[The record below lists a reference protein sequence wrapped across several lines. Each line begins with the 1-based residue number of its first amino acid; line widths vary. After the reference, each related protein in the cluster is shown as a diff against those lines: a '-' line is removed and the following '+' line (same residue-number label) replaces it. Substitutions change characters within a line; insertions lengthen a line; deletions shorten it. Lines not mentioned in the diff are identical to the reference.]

1 MQQTLL
7 ILPILVPVT
16 FWAVY
21 HYHKDR
27 HLPEPLLNLAVCF
40 ILGLGSAGL
49 SKLMYLGLEPLGLRY
64 DAVALAAENRL
75 GLLAFALL
83 AIGPIEELA
92 KMLPF
97 VLIAL
102 RFKAF
107 DEPLDGII
115 YASFIALGYA
125 AAENVYYAEFLTP
138 LEVAARGFAS
148 PVVHMLFASIW
159 AHWITQAWLTGKSLG
174 LPTALGFLLSA
185 LLHGANDRRNLG
197 VATVFDAPLAP
208 RSSSQEQRPIPASL
222 GKRFSHGY
230 RDSSYQTRCYWAL
243 QESNRQFQIRGHL
256 VSQSTVSESPK
267 VLE

>member
-1 MQQTLL
+1 MQLTLL

-16 FWAVY
+16 FWAAY

-49 SKLMYLGLEPLGLRY
+49 SKLMYMGLEPLGLRY
-64 DAVALAAENRL
+64 DAVALAAENPL
-75 GLLAFALL
+75 GLLAFSLL

-185 LLHGANDRRNLG
+185 LLHGAYDFLVLLSPVSALPIAATMIAGIWVWRLFLMRRLHREAVRKSKDRAR
-197 VATVFDAPLAP
+197 PL
-208 RSSSQEQRPIPASL
+208 
-222 GKRFSHGY
+222 
-230 RDSSYQTRCYWAL
+230 
-243 QESNRQFQIRGHL
+243 
-256 VSQSTVSESPK
+256 
-267 VLE
+267 